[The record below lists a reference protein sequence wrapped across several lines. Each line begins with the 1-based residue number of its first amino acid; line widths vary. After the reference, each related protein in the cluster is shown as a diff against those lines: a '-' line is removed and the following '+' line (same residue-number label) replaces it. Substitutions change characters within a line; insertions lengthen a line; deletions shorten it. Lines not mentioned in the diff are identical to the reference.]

1 MLVAQPRLIHGSL
14 GSFAGGLQPAAAL
27 PRVTVAHQA
36 VFGFFQRQQ
45 HGLLVLRQPLGAG
58 GVGRGDACP
67 HTFHIK
73 KRPVDAQG
81 HRARLR
87 PGTEQVTVAAHHR
100 AEQRAEG
107 KAREQVRSRYA
118 NPCRRRR
125 QTAFCC
131 LYIRAPAQHLGRGSD
146 RDARTHGRQ
155 RAGLCQ
161 LLIERRRWLPGE
173 YCQPVQAQLHIGL
186 TLRHRRA
193 QGIQL
198 RLRSHPIKLGT
209 AAGIQPGGDDIQ

>member
-1 MLVAQPRLIHGSL
+1 MGLKNQIWVESSRFSVERWREREHDEHDLM
-14 GSFAGGLQPAAAL
+14 AGEAPSREEL
-27 PRVTVAHQA
+27 
-36 VFGFFQRQQ
+36 
-45 HGLLVLRQPLGAG
+45 
-58 GVGRGDACP
+58 
-67 HTFHIK
+67 
-73 KRPVDAQG
+73 
-81 HRARLR
+81 RARLR
-87 PGTEQVTVAAHHR
+87 SKTHAAAKKRRGGGAASDAAGEASGGASKWSGGAGPGAAGKQVRAVACQR
-100 AEQRAEG
+100 AEQTIEG

-131 LYIRAPAQHLGRGSD
+131 LYIRAPAQHLGRGSN
-146 RDARTHGRQ
+146 RDARTHGQQ